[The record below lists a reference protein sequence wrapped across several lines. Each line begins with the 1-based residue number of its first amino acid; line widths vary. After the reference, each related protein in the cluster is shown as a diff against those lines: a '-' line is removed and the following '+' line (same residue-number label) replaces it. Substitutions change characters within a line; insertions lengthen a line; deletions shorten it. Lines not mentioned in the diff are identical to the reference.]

1 MFLYGLVDGFCA
13 REQQVLRVPANIIT
27 LQGAGPKPGVPWNV
41 II

>member
-27 LQGAGPKPGVPWNV
+27 LQGAGPKPGVPWNG